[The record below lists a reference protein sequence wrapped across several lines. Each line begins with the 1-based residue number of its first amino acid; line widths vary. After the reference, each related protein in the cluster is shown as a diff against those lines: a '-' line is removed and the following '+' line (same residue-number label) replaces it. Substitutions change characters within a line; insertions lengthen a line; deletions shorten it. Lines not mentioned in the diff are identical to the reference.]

1 MKPFFLSSVFV
12 FFTLMAWAQAPSKL
26 PDFSITDIQG
36 KSFSNANL
44 PKGKYML
51 FIYFNPSCP
60 HCQNAFKTL
69 NSNIENLPGNLQ
81 IYSVSYKGVGPTQK
95 FMVKYAP
102 ELFQLGNVTSLLE
115 LDDSFGAV
123 FNVQRFPSIYLFDPY
138 GKLVNFEEDASKVMN
153 FKEKMVSQK

>member
-1 MKPFFLSSVFV
+1 MKRLLLSSFFV
-12 FFTLMAWAQAPSKL
+12 FFTLITWAQAPNKL
-26 PDFSITDIQG
+26 PDFSITDING

-44 PKGKYML
+44 PKGKYLL

-69 NSNIENLPGNLQ
+69 NSNVDNLPNNLE
-81 IYSVSYKGVGPTQK
+81 IYSVSYKGVNPTQK
-95 FMVKYAP
+95 FMDKYAP
-102 ELFQLGNVTSLLE
+102 ALFKLGNVTSLLE

-153 FKEKMVSQK
+153 FKEKIVSQK